1 MPRCN
6 ERSHKRWHAR
16 GCPPHCKALRL
27 FPLLEHLGSKQLDSC
42 VCSCLQGSASNLA
55 PGTYQLVAQMPR
67 RVLHPSSCGQD
78 MTLQQA
84 GLQKGQEMLMLEPL

>member
-1 MPRCN
+1 VACQGLPTPLQG
-6 ERSHKRWHAR
+6 A
-16 GCPPHCKALRL
+16 AA

-42 VCSCLQGSASNLA
+42 VCSRLQGSASNLA